1 MAGITIGIKIEKIQ
15 VNISRTGKSSQ
26 TYPFSVQKIDMRDI
40 SFFNPRKGRVMLR
53 GSGRDCRTRP
63 EQRLE

>member
-1 MAGITIGIKIEKIQ
+1 MAGITIGTKIEEMQ
-15 VNISRTGKSSQ
+15 ANVSRTGKFSQ
-26 TYPFSVQKIDMRDI
+26 TYSFCVQKIAMRDI
-40 SFFNPRKGRVMLR
+40 SFLRPKKCGMIAR